1 MQLPS
6 AVNLELLQLA
16 LNFLQVLTTGTH
28 HQPPIPPSP
37 RHPPPPLP
45 PPHPAAPDTPTPPLS
60 PLTARA
66 AQPLPSPPCAGEVP
80 PRFLATLTEAQ
91 LPHALCNMLLL
102 EPPHPSM
109 ARWGG
114 AQRAD
119 LQQAVMP
126 LLSNLAELAPLRLA
140 APEVGL

>member
-16 LNFLQVLTTGTH
+16 LNFLQVLTTG
-28 HQPPIPPSP
+28 
-37 RHPPPPLP
+37 
-45 PPHPAAPDTPTPPLS
+45 
-60 PLTARA
+60 
-66 AQPLPSPPCAGEVP
+66 EVP
-80 PRFLATLTEAQ
+80 PRLLATLTEAQ
-91 LPHALCNMLLL
+91 LPLALCNMLLL

-119 LQQAVMP
+119 LQQAVMA

-140 APEVGL
+140 APEVAL

>member
-16 LNFLQVLTTGTH
+16 LNFLQVLTTG
-28 HQPPIPPSP
+28 
-37 RHPPPPLP
+37 
-45 PPHPAAPDTPTPPLS
+45 
-60 PLTARA
+60 
-66 AQPLPSPPCAGEVP
+66 EVP
-80 PRFLATLTEAQ
+80 PRLLATLTEAQ
-91 LPHALCNMLLL
+91 LPLALCNMLML

-119 LQQAVMP
+119 LQQAVMA
-126 LLSNLAELAPLRLA
+126 L
-140 APEVGL
+140 GLGLGLGLGSGSGSGLGSGLGLG